1 MADGGA
7 STMIMLVTSLL
18 LSGAASVVLLE
29 SWGSVAES
37 SSNNTSSRV
46 ADAETDVSFGGDR
59 SDILL
64 DTSGANQEITL
75 YFQNTGIRP
84 LDKSS
89 FTIFVDGVSSST
101 TGAATL
107 YPANGVWAPDY
118 ILEVTVT
125 DASFNYADGDIA
137 TVTIIA
143 QSTISEGV
151 KGTDSETAEVRLSV
165 W

>member
-37 SSNNTSSRV
+37 SSNNASGRV

-75 YFQNTGIRP
+75 YFQNTGIRS

-118 ILEVTVT
+118 VLEVTVT

-137 TVTIIA
+137 TVTIVA

-165 W
+165 

>member
-37 SSNNTSSRV
+37 SSNNASSRV
-46 ADAETDVSFGGDR
+46 ANAETDVSFGGDR

-165 W
+165 

>member
-75 YFQNTGIRP
+75 YFQNSGIRP

-137 TVTIIA
+137 TVTIVA

-165 W
+165 

>member
-59 SDILL
+59 SDVLL

-107 YPANGVWAPDY
+107 YPTNGVWAPDY

-125 DASFNYADGDIA
+125 DASFNYADGEIA
-137 TVTIIA
+137 TVTIVA
-143 QSTISEGV
+143 QSTITEGV
-151 KGTDSETAEVRLSV
+151 KGTDSETAEVKLSV
-165 W
+165 

>member
-1 MADGGA
+1 MADGGT

-75 YFQNTGIRP
+75 YFQNSGIRP

-165 W
+165 

>member
-75 YFQNTGIRP
+75 YFQNSGIRP

-151 KGTDSETAEVRLSV
+151 KGTDSETSEVRLSV
-165 W
+165 

>member
-118 ILEVTVT
+118 VLEVTVT

-137 TVTIIA
+137 TVTIVA

-165 W
+165 

>member
-75 YFQNTGIRP
+75 YFQNSGIRP

-89 FTIFVDGVSSST
+89 FTIFVDGESST
-101 TGAATL
+101 TTVAATL
-107 YPANGVWAPDY
+107 NHANGLWAPDY
-118 ILEVTVT
+118 ILEVTAT

-137 TVTIIA
+137 TVSIIA

-165 W
+165 

>member
-137 TVTIIA
+137 TVTIVA

-151 KGTDSETAEVRLSV
+151 KGTDSETAEVRLSD
-165 W
+165 

>member
-1 MADGGA
+1 MTIQ
-7 STMIMLVTSLL
+7 SIMLVTSLL
-18 LSGAASVVLLE
+18 LSGAASVVLIE

-37 SSNNTSSRV
+37 SSNNASSRV
-46 ADAETDVSFGGDR
+46 ANAETDVSFGGDR

-118 ILEVTVT
+118 VLEVTVT

-137 TVTIIA
+137 TVTIVA

-165 W
+165 

>member
-143 QSTISEGV
+143 QSTLSEGV

-165 W
+165 

>member
-1 MADGGA
+1 MADGGT

-165 W
+165 